1 MIKSEVINGIPE
13 VVFKTRVRDESVG
26 GDNPY
31 KWQDVSTKDLFD
43 GKRVLVFSLPGAFTP
58 TCSEKHLP
66 GYIKLHNSFINKKI
80 DGIYCLSV
88 NDEHVLKSWLLSYT
102 NGEIIN
108 GIADGN
114 AEITKYFN
122 LLSDKTKN
130 YMGFRCRRFAMI
142 IENNM
147 IINKFIENDGEYRV
161 SSAEYILEQIQ

>member
-1 MIKSEVINGIPE
+1 MINLNIDDFKVPIIKKGVSSVSSLKNEFINKKII
-13 VVFKTRVRDESVG
+13 
-26 GDNPY
+26 
-31 KWQDVSTKDLFD
+31 LF
-43 GKRVLVFSLPGAFTP
+43 GVPGAFTP

-88 NDEHVLKSWLLSYT
+88 NDEHVMKSWLLSYT

-114 AEITKYFN
+114 AEITKYFD

-142 IENNM
+142 IENNV
-147 IINKFIENDGEYRV
+147 IINKFIENDGEYNV

>member
-1 MIKSEVINGIPE
+1 MIIDDFKVPIIKKGVSSVSSLKNEFINKKII
-13 VVFKTRVRDESVG
+13 
-26 GDNPY
+26 
-31 KWQDVSTKDLFD
+31 LF
-43 GKRVLVFSLPGAFTP
+43 GVPGAFTP
-58 TCSEKHLP
+58 T
-66 GYIKLHNSFINKKI
+66 
-80 DGIYCLSV
+80 IYCLSV
-88 NDEHVLKSWLLSYT
+88 NDEHVMKSWLVSYT

-114 AEITKYFN
+114 AEITKYFD
-122 LLSDKTKN
+122 LISDKTKN

>member
-1 MIKSEVINGIPE
+1 MSNNSKYYNENIKEI
-13 VVFKTRVRDESVG
+13 DLL
-26 GDNPY
+26 PY
-31 KWQDVSTKDLFD
+31 KFPDKEEF
-43 GKRVLVFSLPGAFTP
+43 G
-58 TCSEKHLP
+58 
-66 GYIKLHNSFINKKI
+66 NKKV

-88 NDEHVLKSWLLSYT
+88 NDEHVMKSWLLSYT
-102 NGEIIN
+102 DGEKIN

-114 AEITKYFN
+114 AEITKNFD

-147 IINKFIENDGEYRV
+147 IINKFIENDGEYHV